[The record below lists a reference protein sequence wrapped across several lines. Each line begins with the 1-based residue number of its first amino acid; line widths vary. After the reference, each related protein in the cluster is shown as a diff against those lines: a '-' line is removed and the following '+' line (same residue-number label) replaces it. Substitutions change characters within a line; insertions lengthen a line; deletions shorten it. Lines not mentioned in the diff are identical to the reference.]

1 MDGPVGVVV
10 SASERIGYDTRTLS
24 DFMVDETPPPDF
36 SDGEVLPSDFS
47 DAASE
52 IDYLW
57 LFG

>member
-1 MDGPVGVVV
+1 MGVVV